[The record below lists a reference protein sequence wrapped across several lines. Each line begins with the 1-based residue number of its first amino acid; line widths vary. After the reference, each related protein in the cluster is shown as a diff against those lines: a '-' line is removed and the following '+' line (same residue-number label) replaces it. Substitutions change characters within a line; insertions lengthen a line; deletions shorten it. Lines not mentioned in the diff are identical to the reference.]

1 MQSVRLSNIWN
12 GNVVGVFV
20 GLGFFFFLIKSA
32 RGIEP
37 DVKMEG
43 NKIFCQTYA
52 DGQ

>member
-1 MQSVRLSNIWN
+1 MVMLCCF
-12 GNVVGVFV
+12 GG
-20 GLGFFFFLIKSA
+20 FFLIKSA

-37 DVKMEG
+37 EVKVEG